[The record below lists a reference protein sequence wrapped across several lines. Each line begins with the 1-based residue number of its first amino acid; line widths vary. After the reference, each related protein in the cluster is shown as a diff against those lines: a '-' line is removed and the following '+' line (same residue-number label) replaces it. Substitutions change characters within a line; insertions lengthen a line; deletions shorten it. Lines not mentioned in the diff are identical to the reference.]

1 MSNTLAKNRI
11 LTSCDA
17 KMTTG
22 RREPDYGIVKEIF
35 VLARD
40 ARALS
45 SKGKTEL
52 LNLIWDLYALNP
64 DNQALVRT
72 QVLAPKTP
80 LRPKA
85 TVKAVERSPSSKAA
99 PKIRRLA
106 QLAVELREG
115 NDFNITRLTTLKS
128 LCEDA
133 DAATQFA
140 LHLAKLTYKKM
151 RAQECPAHLDAER
164 WEYFNQMVD
173 EAIRQMERYLA
184 NPTEDEADLVRLW
197 RSDIR
202 DLQSEYRRQAW
213 GPVRI
218 IESSEVLIVEQALSC
233 LLEPYASA
241 DGGYRIARQY
251 AERYDSRY
259 GTGLIPESAPM
270 VEDIADFW
278 CQYLMGKPLQEWLGV
293 S

>member
-1 MSNTLAKNRI
+1 MASSKKSSSWQEMR
-11 LTSCDA
+11 
-17 KMTTG
+17 
-22 RREPDYGIVKEIF
+22 
-35 VLARD
+35 
-40 ARALS
+40 RALS
-45 SKGKTEL
+45 SKSKTEL
-52 LNLIWDLYALNP
+52 LNLIRDLYALSP

-72 QVLAPKTP
+72 QALTPKTP
-80 LRPKA
+80 PRRQA
-85 TVKAVERSPSSKAA
+85 TVKAVEKSPASKAA

-106 QLAVELREG
+106 QVASELRQGGSFEV
-115 NDFNITRLTTLKS
+115 TRLTTLKS

-133 DAATQFA
+133 DAAAQFV
-140 LHLAKLTYKKM
+140 LHLAKLTYRKM
-151 RAQECPAHLDAER
+151 RAQACPSHLDAEK

-173 EAIRQMERYLA
+173 EAIRQMERYMA

-202 DLQSEYRRQAW
+202 ALQSEYKRQAW

-233 LLEPYASA
+233 VLEPHASA
-241 DGGYRIARQY
+241 DWGYRIARQY
-251 AERYDSRY
+251 AERYSSRY
-259 GTGLIPESAPM
+259 PRGLIPESAPM

-278 CQYLMGKPLQEWLGV
+278 CQHHMGKPLQEWLDA